1 MRPLTASM
9 YARLNVERTHTR
21 ETRGSRF
28 LNNAHVLYRKCLF
41 IVGNNIPPVHI
52 GLNGSY
58 TLFLLPFYHALLTM
72 YIYTQ
77 SNCWAGD
84 LLCGGRGLHVPRE
97 RSTRSGGGAQCGL
110 LERFSFPHQGLS
122 CMTLHIPYFSV
133 YL

>member
-1 MRPLTASM
+1 MGVAQQFPAIPCLCAGG
-9 YARLNVERTHTR
+9 
-21 ETRGSRF
+21 ETLSVY
-28 LNNAHVLYRKCLF
+28 LICSVMSN
-41 IVGNNIPPVHI
+41 
-52 GLNGSY
+52 
-58 TLFLLPFYHALLTM
+58 FLLYHAIEYANHLATCILYLYTM

-84 LLCGGRGLHVPRE
+84 LLCGGRGLHVPCE
-97 RSTRSGGGAQCGL
+97 GSTRSGGGAQRGL